1 MRQRGG
7 RLELPA
13 PGDPSADVRPGSR
26 GGPAQDRSAA
36 PAGAPGGR
44 LMLGP
49 EPPGCAELRLL
60 PAQDAQAVVL
70 VEVL

>member
-44 LMLGP
+44 L
-49 EPPGCAELRLL
+49 
-60 PAQDAQAVVL
+60 
-70 VEVL
+70 